1 MKKRAIDLTK
11 AELDAYCA
19 KHYCSNCPL
28 HDRDGDVY
36 ICSYIRRLNKQVNV
50 PDLDV
55 QAEIEHKLE
64 KFKYFIYGSNIFRVP
79 SKELKKKTGLD
90 ITTIETLIWDS
101 PCDFHFAK
109 DENALSLG
117 ENVDIRGLKAYD
129 SVLQAMVESSK

>member
-11 AELDAYCA
+11 AELDAYCT

-28 HDRDGDVY
+28 HDKNGDVY
-36 ICSYIRRLNKQVNV
+36 ICNYIRRLNKQVNV

-55 QAEIEHKLE
+55 QAEIKHKLQE
-64 KFKYFIYGSNIFRVP
+64 FKYFIYGSNIFRIP
-79 SKELKKKTGLD
+79 AQELKKKTGLD

-101 PCDFHFAK
+101 SFDFHFEK

-117 ENVDIRGLKAYD
+117 ENVDVKGLNSYD
-129 SVLQAMVESSK
+129 NVLQAVIAANK